1 MKRKLIRIAT
11 IGATL
16 DILLKGQLSYLNRN
30 YEVIAVSDDD
40 KELKNVGEREGIRI
54 KGIPMKRDISLL
66 NDLTSLYFLYKF
78 FKKEKPSIIH
88 SNTPKGSLLSMIA
101 GKAAGIKH
109 RVYTVTGLRFEG
121 ETGMKRKLLKNMERL
136 SCYFATK
143 VIPEGNG
150 VKETLRK
157 EKITSKPLEIIHN
170 GNINGIDLNWY
181 KPSDKEKNKSIG
193 QNNITFC
200 FIGRIVRDKG
210 IIELTEAFSRLYD
223 KYRNIEL
230 LLVGPFE
237 KDLDPIPE
245 RTEKAIISHP
255 AINHVGFQSD
265 VRPWLEKSDIL
276 AFPSY
281 REGFPNVVLQAGA
294 MGLPCIV
301 SDINGCNEIIKNRYN
316 GLIIPSRDTDALYE
330 SMESIIKDRN
340 LTETLTANARNAIST
355 RFDQKDVWR
364 ELEKMYD
371 GLLS

>member
-1 MKRKLIRIAT
+1 
-11 IGATL
+11 
-16 DILLKGQLSYLNRN
+16 
-30 YEVIAVSDDD
+30 
-40 KELKNVGEREGIRI
+40 
-54 KGIPMKRDISLL
+54 
-66 NDLTSLYFLYKF
+66 
-78 FKKEKPSIIH
+78 
-88 SNTPKGSLLSMIA
+88 MIA

-181 KPSDKEKNKSIG
+181 KPSDKEKNKSKG

-200 FIGRIVRDKG
+200 FVGRIVRDKG

-301 SDINGCNEIIKNRYN
+301 SDINGCNEIIKNR
-316 GLIIPSRDTDALYE
+316 
-330 SMESIIKDRN
+330 
-340 LTETLTANARNAIST
+340 
-355 RFDQKDVWR
+355 
-364 ELEKMYD
+364 
-371 GLLS
+371 

>member
-181 KPSDKEKNKSIG
+181 KPSDKEKNKSKG